1 MPGGYAVLAGQH
13 GRRDTAR
20 PIRPD
25 LAYFDR
31 RQTGGRVGLSLWSPL
46 GVRIVAVALP
56 EGRAE
61 TTFGPHVSHVVG
73 VSAKEEVIRP
83 DTASDVAP
91 VKNVK
96 AVQRHLG
103 HASLQSTAIY
113 TQLTDEHA
121 RQLIA
126 GAKF

>member
-1 MPGGYAVLAGQH
+1 M
-13 GRRDTAR
+13 
-20 PIRPD
+20 
-25 LAYFDR
+25 
-31 RQTGGRVGLSLWSPL
+31 
-46 GVRIVAVALP
+46 
-56 EGRAE
+56 
-61 TTFGPHVSHVVG
+61 
-73 VSAKEEVIRP
+73 SAKEEVIRP